1 MLNSKISQLESIGER
16 ARSASR
22 ELAKTSGHVREK
34 ALIGIAESLEKNIDE
49 ITVANQ
55 KDIKNG
61 RDAGL
66 SNSVLGRLT
75 LSPEK
80 IKAIAKDVL
89 TIAQIPDPLSGTF
102 DETIVPNGLQ
112 VAKRRVPLGVIGVIY
127 ESRPNVTVDI
137 VSLCIKSGNAV
148 ILRGGKEAF
157 NSNMALATLIKDS
170 ISQSGIPSDA
180 VQFIE
185 STDRDLVTKL
195 LSMKNY
201 IDLMIPRGGEA
212 LVRRVA
218 SEAAMPAVTGG
229 VGVCHIYVD
238 EFADLD
244 MAVAIG
250 NNSKLSRVYACNA
263 LDTVLVHSSVA
274 SEYLP
279 TQFDQWASSGVEC
292 RCDERAM
299 KILADANRK
308 GSVRATE
315 NDWGMEFL
323 SLTVAIKVVDSI
335 DEAINHI
342 EVYGSGHTDAIVT
355 NDELMSSKFLD
366 EVDTGVVVVNAS
378 TTFND
383 GGQLGLGAEVA
394 ISTNKLHARGP
405 MGVKE
410 LTSYKWTVLGTG
422 QVRD

>member
-1 MLNSKISQLESIGER
+1 MNSKMPSLECIGER
-16 ARSASR
+16 ARDASR
-22 ELAKTSGHVREK
+22 ELAKTSGAVREK
-34 ALIGIAESLEKNIDE
+34 ALIGIADSLEKNIVK

-61 RDAGL
+61 RGAGL
-66 SNSVLGRLT
+66 TDSVLGRLT
-75 LSPEK
+75 LTPEK
-80 IKAIAKDVL
+80 IRAIAKDVQ
-89 TIAQIPDPLSGTF
+89 TIAQIRDPLSGTF

-137 VSLCIKSGNAV
+137 VSICIKSGNAV

-170 ISQSGIPSDA
+170 ISQSGIPPDA

-195 LSMKNY
+195 LTMKNY

-218 SEAAMPAVTGG
+218 SEASMPAVTGG

-238 EFADLD
+238 ESADLD
-244 MAVAIG
+244 MAVEIG

-279 TQFDQWASSGVEC
+279 AQFDQWASSGVEC

-299 KILADANRK
+299 KILTNANKK
-308 GSVRATE
+308 GPVRATE

-323 SLTVAIKVVDSI
+323 SFTVAIKVVDSI

-342 EVYGSGHTDAIVT
+342 EIYGSGHTDAIVT
-355 NDELMSSKFLD
+355 KDELMSSKFLD
-366 EVDTGVVVVNAS
+366 EVDTGVVIVNAS

>member
-1 MLNSKISQLESIGER
+1 MVNSKMPPLESIGQR

-22 ELAKTSGHVREK
+22 KLAKTSSAVREK
-34 ALIGIAESLEKNIDE
+34 ALVGISDSLEKNIGK
-49 ITVANQ
+49 ITAANQ

-61 RDAGL
+61 RDTGL
-66 SNSVLGRLT
+66 NDSVLGRLT

-80 IKAIAKDVL
+80 IKAIAKDVQ
-89 TIAQIPDPLSGTF
+89 TISKIPDPLLGTF

-170 ISQSGIPSDA
+170 ISESGIPSDA

-195 LSMKNY
+195 LSMKKY

-218 SEAAMPAVTGG
+218 SEASMPAVTGG

-238 EFADLD
+238 ASADLD
-244 MAVAIG
+244 MAVEIG

-279 TQFDQWASSGVEC
+279 AQFDQWASSGVEC

-299 KILADANRK
+299 KILANANRN
-308 GSVRATE
+308 GSVPAME

-335 DEAINHI
+335 DEAIKHI
-342 EVYGSGHTDAIVT
+342 EVFGSGHTDAIVT
-355 NDELMSSKFLD
+355 NDESMSSKFLD